1 LRTAVVLFNLG
12 GPDSLDAVEPFLQ
25 NLFSDPAIIGLPA
38 FLRLPVARF
47 AARRRAPVA
56 REIYAKLGGASPI
69 NAETTKQAEAL
80 ETALARRGR
89 SIRTFVAMRCWR
101 PLIADTFGEIRRWS
115 PEKIVLLPLYPQY
128 SGTTTASS
136 FAEWE
141 RLSRT
146 TELGA
151 DTVRVCCY
159 PRASGFIDAMAALI
173 QETLTRT
180 KPDVDYRIL
189 LSAHGLPKR
198 IVARGDPYPWQVEE
212 TAKALVHRLGI
223 TSLDWRLTFQSR
235 VGPLAWIGPATDVE
249 IRAAGQE
256 AKGVIVAP
264 IAFVSE
270 HSETLVELDIEYA
283 RVARDS
289 GVTDYLRVPTVGA
302 HPLFITALADLV
314 EHALDGRAGIGGGRS
329 CPTSFARC
337 ARGKDDCDAR
347 VA

>member
-25 NLFSDPAIIGLPA
+25 KLFSDPAIIGLPA

-89 SIRTFVAMRCWR
+89 SIRTFVAMRYWR
-101 PLIADTFGEIRRWS
+101 PLIADTFGEVRRWS

-141 RLSRT
+141 RLSRA

-180 KPDVDYRIL
+180 KPDVYYRIL

-198 IVARGDPYPWQVEE
+198 VVDRGDPYQWQVERTVE
-212 TAKALVHRLGI
+212 AIIARCKTRG
-223 TSLDWRLTFQSR
+223 LDYSICYQSR
-235 VGPLAWIGPATDVE
+235 VGPLEWIGPATDAEVR
-249 IRAAGQE
+249 RAGAEKTGL
-256 AKGVIVAP
+256 IVMP
-264 IAFVSE
+264 VAFVSE

-283 RVARDS
+283 RLAEES
-289 GVTDYLRVPTVGA
+289 GAPDYIRVPAVRTHPAFINGLAQLVLAAVGSKTPVTCAAGRICPPGRTCGHERVPA
-302 HPLFITALADLV
+302 HV
-314 EHALDGRAGIGGGRS
+314 
-329 CPTSFARC
+329 
-337 ARGKDDCDAR
+337 
-347 VA
+347 